1 MKKIAVRLVALFAAV
16 AAMTV
21 VEAVWRPGYALKSA
35 IKWLLFGGVMV
46 LPLWGGWKE
55 RMRWLAP
62 RRDKA
67 LNAGLFLGAAACAA
81 VVGGYFALRGAIDF
95 SGVVTGLAGKEG
107 ITGQNFLF
115 VALYICLA
123 NSFLEEAFFRGFGY
137 LGLRDGMGEKGASAL
152 SAAAFSLY
160 HVFILDGWFSPP
172 VFAAMTAALFC
183 AGLLFNRLDRGGAI
197 YPAWCL
203 HVGANVGINLVGCI
217 LLGVF

>member
-123 NSFLEEAFFRGFGY
+123 NSFLEEAFSG
-137 LGLRDGMGEKGASAL
+137 DSA
-152 SAAAFSLY
+152 
-160 HVFILDGWFSPP
+160 ILDCGTAWGKRARPPCRRRPFPFTMCLFWTVGFRRRFSP
-172 VFAAMTAALFC
+172 L
-183 AGLLFNRLDRGGAI
+183 
-197 YPAWCL
+197 
-203 HVGANVGINLVGCI
+203 
-217 LLGVF
+217 